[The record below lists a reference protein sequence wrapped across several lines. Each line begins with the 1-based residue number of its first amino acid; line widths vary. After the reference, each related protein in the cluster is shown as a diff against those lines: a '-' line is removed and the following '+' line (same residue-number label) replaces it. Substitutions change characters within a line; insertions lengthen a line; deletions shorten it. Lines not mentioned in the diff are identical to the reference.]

1 MKRNLTGLKYLLAA
15 LFTLQSLLGL
25 QGVSAGDKSGPI
37 DIELFADARFFTAS
51 GEPSWFKDWLGKGR
65 YGGKLDGSANSGF
78 RLAELSLLAKA
89 DISWDVDAFAH
100 VKYDPEQNGLVD
112 VVEAY
117 VRYQP
122 APSSALRYK
131 FKAGLFFPHISRE
144 NIAAAWT
151 SPFTITPSAINSWV
165 GEEIRALGLEG
176 TATYRMEES
185 TLSFTAAIFGFN
197 DPAGTLLA
205 YRGWGLGDA
214 KVGAFGQLPLPPLP
228 SIGLDSDFLKQPL
241 WVGPVQEID
250 NRPGFY
256 GALDWKY
263 ADILKLG
270 VFYYDNRGDPTVIGG
285 DGQYAWHTKFWNFY
299 AEGEIPGG
307 IQLISQYMRGSTVM
321 GGFAANGL
329 RYVDVDYSAGFILAT
344 KTFGRYRAT
353 VRADWFGTDDNSFVI
368 VDNNNETGSSF
379 TAAFSAK
386 IGKKDSLIT
395 EYLRIDSD
403 RPSRETIGF
412 AATQHNDIFQV
423 SYRKRF

>member
-25 QGVSAGDKSGPI
+25 QGVPAGDKSGPI

-151 SPFTITPSAINSWV
+151 SPFTITPSS
-165 GEEIRALGLEG
+165 
-176 TATYRMEES
+176 S
-185 TLSFTAAIFGFN
+185 T
-197 DPAGTLLA
+197 
-205 YRGWGLGDA
+205 
-214 KVGAFGQLPLPPLP
+214 PLQPPTKR
-228 SIGLDSDFLKQPL
+228 IG
-241 WVGPVQEID
+241 
-250 NRPGFY
+250 
-256 GALDWKY
+256 
-263 ADILKLG
+263 
-270 VFYYDNRGDPTVIGG
+270 
-285 DGQYAWHTKFWNFY
+285 
-299 AEGEIPGG
+299 
-307 IQLISQYMRGSTVM
+307 
-321 GGFAANGL
+321 
-329 RYVDVDYSAGFILAT
+329 
-344 KTFGRYRAT
+344 
-353 VRADWFGTDDNSFVI
+353 
-368 VDNNNETGSSF
+368 
-379 TAAFSAK
+379 
-386 IGKKDSLIT
+386 
-395 EYLRIDSD
+395 
-403 RPSRETIGF
+403 
-412 AATQHNDIFQV
+412 
-423 SYRKRF
+423 